1 MKIICAKYVLP
12 VSSEAITEGAIAVD
26 GGKIVAVGG
35 KDEII
40 SRFPAA
46 TIEDHG
52 NAVITPGFVN
62 AHSHLEL
69 TAMRGMLDE
78 HDHDFPNWLLAVAR
92 SRTERF
98 SEEELVEF
106 AVSGA
111 TEGARAGVTTF
122 GDIGWMG
129 RVGIE
134 ALKAVGLRGIVF
146 QEPSFSPDERNAQ
159 EHFVELEKNINELS
173 KSTTS
178 KVRVGISP
186 HTPYTV
192 SGRLFKRIAEYSIA
206 EGHPVSI
213 HLAESAEENRMMMTG
228 ESFFKPFLDRE
239 GLVWTAPGISATAF
253 LRETGILKTR
263 PLFAHCV
270 HLSDDDVAMLA
281 DSGSR
286 IAHCPKSNAKFGHG
300 IAPIEKYLEAGID
313 VGIGSDSVASNNS
326 IDLLEES
333 RFALLFS
340 RTLRNASGVREFQRE
355 FLSPQRVLEM
365 ATLGGA
371 RALGMEDVI
380 GTLEPG
386 KFADLCVISLDHISQ
401 QPLHDVFN
409 TLVFSSTARDVIATY
424 VEGREV
430 GESVVSSQ

>member
-1 MKIICAKYVLP
+1 MKIICAKYILP
-12 VSSEAITEGAIAVD
+12 ITSDPILDGAIAIED
-26 GGKIVAVGG
+26 GKIVAIGT
-35 KDEII
+35 KSEIV
-40 SRFPAA
+40 SRYPNA

-52 NAVITPGFVN
+52 DAVVMPGLVN
-62 AHSHLEL
+62 AHAHLEL

-78 HDHDFPNWLLAVAR
+78 HDHDFPNWLLGVAKAR
-92 SRTERF
+92 VERF
-98 SEEELVEF
+98 SEEELTSF

-111 TEGARAGVTTF
+111 MEGARAGVTTF

-129 RVGIE
+129 RLGVE
-134 ALKAVGLRGIVF
+134 ALKTVGLRGIVF
-146 QEPSFSPDERNAQ
+146 QETPFSPDDRHAG
-159 EHFVELEKNINELS
+159 EHFSVLRSNIDELS
-173 KSTTS
+173 KSATS
-178 KVRVGISP
+178 KVRIGISP

-192 SGRLFKRIAEYSIA
+192 SGALFKRIAEYSKS

-213 HLAESAEENRMMMTG
+213 HLAESAEEHRMMMTG

-239 GLVWTAPGISATAF
+239 GLVWNAPGISATAF
-253 LRETGILKTR
+253 LRETGILKAR

-270 HLSDDDVAMLA
+270 HLSDDDVAMLS

-313 VGIGSDSVASNNS
+313 IGLGSDSVASNNS

-340 RTLRNASGVREFQRE
+340 RTLRDSSAAREFQRE
-355 FLSPQRVLEM
+355 FLSPKKALEM

-371 RALGMEDVI
+371 SALGMESEI
-380 GTLEPG
+380 GSLEPG
-386 KFADLCVISLDHISQ
+386 KFADLCVISLGHISQ
-401 QPLHDVFN
+401 QPVHDIWN
-409 TLVFSSTARDVIATY
+409 TLVFSTTARDVVATY
-424 VEGREV
+424 VEGERV
-430 GESVVSSQ
+430 

>member
-1 MKIICAKYVLP
+1 MKIICAKYILP
-12 VSSEAITEGAIAVD
+12 ISSDVISDGAIAIEA
-26 GGKIVAVGG
+26 GKIVAVGS
-35 KDEII
+35 KDAIV
-40 SRFPAA
+40 SKFPTAEV
-46 TIEDHG
+46 EDHG
-52 NAVITPGFVN
+52 DAVVMPGFVN

-69 TAMRGMLDE
+69 TAMRGMLEE
-78 HDHDFPNWLLAVAR
+78 HDHDFPNWLLGVAKAR
-92 SRTERF
+92 VDKF
-98 SEEELVEF
+98 SEDELAEF

-129 RVGIE
+129 GIGLQ
-134 ALKAVGLRGIVF
+134 ALRRVGLRGIVF

-159 EHFVELEKNINELS
+159 EHFVELEKTINELS

-192 SGRLFKRIAEYSIA
+192 SGQLFKRIAEYSIA

-228 ESFFKPFLDRE
+228 ESFFKGFLDRE
-239 GLVWTAPGISATAF
+239 GLTWNAPGTSATAF
-253 LRETGILKTR
+253 LRETGILKVR

-270 HLSDDDVAMLA
+270 HLSDDDVAMLS

-355 FLSPQRVLEM
+355 FLSPAKILEM

-380 GTLEPG
+380 GSLETG
-386 KFADLCVISLDHISQ
+386 KFADLCVISLSHIYQ
-401 QPLHDVFN
+401 QPIHDVFN
-409 TLVFSSTARDVIATY
+409 TLVFSSTGRDVVATY
-424 VEGREV
+424 VEGEKV
-430 GESVVSSQ
+430 